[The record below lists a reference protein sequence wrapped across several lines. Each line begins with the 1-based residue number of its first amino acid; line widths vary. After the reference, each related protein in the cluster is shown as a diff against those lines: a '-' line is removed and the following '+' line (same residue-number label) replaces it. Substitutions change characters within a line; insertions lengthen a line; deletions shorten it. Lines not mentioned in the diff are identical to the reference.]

1 MRPFWSSDAQTLPAR
16 SLAGRQDFCSRP
28 SIHAEF
34 VLHRRISGLRPPM
47 SRQGSRQISAG
58 ARAAPPQ
65 LRLSEVARVGVDV
78 LERLLTESAAMRAS
92 AVLLGKVCIS
102 ASACDT
108 LCRPA
113 RRPRP
118 PRLTSDSR
126 PRKTSS
132 TSPDMWDRYSTRSA
146 PSDRCASSPRVSSR
160 VAPDLGWGTYCPPS
174 AAPQRGG
181 WRMRHRPRAS
191 SDRIRCDARVGGLAR
206 EGLHFSLRL

>member
-65 LRLSEVARVGVDV
+65 LCLSEVARAGVDV

-102 ASACDT
+102 ASACDK

-118 PRLTSDSR
+118 PGPTPDSR
-126 PRKTSS
+126 PRKASAIF
-132 TSPDMWDRYSTRSA
+132 PGMWDPYSTRTAS
-146 PSDRCASSPRVSSR
+146 SDRCA
-160 VAPDLGWGTYCPPS
+160 CPPTS
-174 AAPQRGG
+174 RQEP
-181 WRMRHRPRAS
+181 RPS
-191 SDRIRCDARVGGLAR
+191 GTVTGVHVDPLQ
-206 EGLHFSLRL
+206 LRLS